1 MIHLVREIHNITSIS
16 ITNILW
22 WSLLIHLQIYIHI
35 YPFFFIT
42 CSLLLV
48 SSFCA
53 LLFYIIFLPLLLKYS
68 FKWTKLCILVL
79 LILSMSYLISTPI
92 LLFRPKFRPH
102 SSYFISNSYIIPASV
117 FIPNVNLIP
126 HISFLIST
134 SFLLFNPNRRL
145 VLRTVWHP

>member
-1 MIHLVREIHNITSIS
+1 MIFADPS
-16 ITNILW
+16 TNLHTY
-22 WSLLIHLQIYIHI
+22 L
-35 YPFFFIT
+35 
-42 CSLLLV
+42 SLLLYNL
-48 SSFCA
+48 FPLIGIFFLRTA
-53 LLFYIIFLPLLLKYS
+53 LLHYFLPLLLKYS